1 MAWSSGF
8 SGRWRSREGGRQLHV
23 SGTRE
28 RALLAILLIHA
39 GEVVSAD
46 RLIEELWGSDVPG
59 NPANALQVV
68 VSRVR
73 KALEVPDGPARSSP
87 ASPATCSTF
96 ATKRWMPEGSA
107 RLVAEARRA
116 GPDDQPR
123 ALALLEEALG
133 LWRGPALAEFAAE
146 GFAREEIARL
156 EEERLRAVELKAEAE
171 LALGRHAGLV
181 GELSALVAANPLRER
196 LRGQLM
202 LALYRSGRQ
211 GEALRVFQEGRGV
224 LVDELGVDP
233 GPELREL
240 HQQILLQ
247 AASLMA
253 APEEVP
259 EGGTVPGQPAGPGDE
274 LRGTARRTRGG
285 GKPAAQVAPG
295 DADRARR
302 HRQDQAGH

>member
-1 MAWSSGF
+1 M
-8 SGRWRSREGGRQLHV
+8 RSREGDRQLQV
-23 SGTRE
+23 GGTRE

-46 RLIEELWGSDVPG
+46 RLIEELWGSDLPG

-73 KALEVPDGPARSSP
+73 KALEAPGSPSPLVTSKPGYVLDVRPEELDARR
-87 ASPATCSTF
+87 F
-96 ATKRWMPEGSA
+96 G
-107 RLVAEARRA
+107 RLVAEARQA
-116 GPDDQPR
+116 GPADQPR
-123 ALALLEEALG
+123 GLALLQEALG

-171 LALGRHAGLV
+171 LALGRHAELV
-181 GELSALVAANPLRER
+181 GELRALVAANPLRER

-233 GPELREL
+233 GPELQEL

-253 APEEVP
+253 APESR
-259 EGGTVPGQPAGPGDE
+259 GGAPGQPAGPGDE
-274 LRGTARRTRGG
+274 LRGTARR
-285 GKPAAQVAPG
+285 
-295 DADRARR
+295 ARR
-302 HRQDQAGH
+302 RRESCCAGRAW